1 MCELRRRESRG
12 HNGLTAVMPAA
23 GKHSLR
29 HALVRIEK
37 RPAAVSVA
45 APTIFATDRF
55 VGSVESIPSELFDKA
70 LENCRAQTEKCR
82 ALPIPQAP
90 ASVRYACVRD
100 PRVVTPSGVFFIRFH
115 ADRLVIRLKPMDGKM
130 TVPQQHALFPNAL
143 SDVLGTLNTQKRSIG
158 RRSRAQWSR
167 PRTCEER

>member
-1 MCELRRRESRG
+1 VQSY
-12 HNGLTAVMPAA
+12 
-23 GKHSLR
+23 
-29 HALVRIEK
+29 
-37 RPAAVSVA
+37 
-45 APTIFATDRF
+45 PTYPR
-55 VGSVESIPSELFDKA
+55 SIQSELFDTA
-70 LENCRAQTEKCR
+70 LENGRAQTQQMPG
-82 ALPIPQAP
+82 ASQPQAP
-90 ASVRYACVRD
+90 APVRYACVRD
-100 PRVVTPSGVFFIRFH
+100 PSVVTPAGVFFIRFH

>member
-1 MCELRRRESRG
+1 MLHDFRNR
-12 HNGLTAVMPAA
+12 L
-23 GKHSLR
+23 
-29 HALVRIEK
+29 
-37 RPAAVSVA
+37 
-45 APTIFATDRF
+45 
-55 VGSVESIPSELFDKA
+55 

-100 PRVVTPSGVFFIRFH
+100 PRVVTPAGVFFIRFH